1 MKKEVVEVILFNHGG
16 RFGPPDRGFVV
27 HHGWWWGFWAHF
39 IPFLFF
45 VALIGLVVWAVLR
58 LSGRTYA
65 PAMAAAPAGFVPA
78 PRMDPALEEV
88 RLRYA
93 RGEMSREEF
102 VQRSQDLGGGPHT
115 GGAAGLAM
123 REPGEPEAEGGE
135 PTQPEGGEPSA
146 PQAE

>member
-1 MKKEVVEVILFNHGG
+1 MTLFNHGG
-16 RFGPPDRGFVV
+16 RFGPPGRGFVV
-27 HHGWWWGFWAHF
+27 HHSWWGGFWAHF

-45 VALIGLVVWAVLR
+45 VVLIALVVWAVVR
-58 LSGRTYA
+58 LSSGRTLA
-65 PAMAAAPAGFVPA
+65 PAIASAGFAPA

-102 VQRSQDLGGGPHT
+102 VQRSQDLGGGPET
-115 GGAAGLAM
+115 VGGGPA
-123 REPGEPEAEGGE
+123 
-135 PTQPEGGEPSA
+135 TEGGEPSA

>member
-1 MKKEVVEVILFNHGG
+1 VVDVILFSHGG
-16 RFGPPDRGFVV
+16 RFGPPGRGFVM

-39 IPFLFF
+39 IPFLLF
-45 VALIGLVVWAVLR
+45 VAVIALVVWAVVR
-58 LSGRTYA
+58 LSGRTLA
-65 PAMAAAPAGFVPA
+65 PAVAPAGFAPA

-102 VQRSQDLGGGPHT
+102 VQRARDLGGVPEAAR
-115 GGAAGLAM
+115 AAGPAM
-123 REPGEPEAEGGE
+123 PEPGE